1 MTIPQ
6 KLNFTGKFE
15 EGTGAT
21 MFYTVEKQQKAI
33 LYFSLN

>member
-6 KLNFTGKFE
+6 KLNFTGKLL
-15 EGTGAT
+15 T
-21 MFYTVEKQQKAI
+21 MFYIVEKQQKAI